1 MRRIA
6 RRLATATILASLV
19 VLHASP
25 AAAGKYYKYYEYD
38 SDPSGVIPDTL
49 IMRPA
54 GLVGFFTGLGLFFPA
69 AVISTVV
76 GQPQA
81 IPKVFNSFVIEP
93 GEWVFV
99 DEIGTH

>member
-1 MRRIA
+1 MRRFLL
-6 RRLATATILASLV
+6 RLVGAALVAAVTSLP
-19 VLHASP
+19 AAP
-25 AAAGKYYKYYEYD
+25 AAAGSFYKYYEYD
-38 SDPSGVIPDTL
+38 EDPSGVIPDTL

-69 AVISTVV
+69 AVISTIV

-81 IPKVFNSFVIEP
+81 IPKVFDSFVIQP

>member
-1 MRRIA
+1 MRRAIRRIA
-6 RRLATATILASLV
+6 AATLV
-19 VLHASP
+19 AAAAALPAAP
-25 AAAGKYYKYYEYD
+25 AAAGQYYKYYEYD
-38 SDPSGVIPDTL
+38 EDPSGVIPDTL

-54 GLVGFFTGLGLFFPA
+54 GLVAFFTGLGLFFPA
-69 AVISTVV
+69 AVISTLV

-81 IPKVFNSFVIEP
+81 IPKVFDTYVITP

>member
-1 MRRIA
+1 MLRIVRRIA
-6 RRLATATILASLV
+6 AVALLTAAATLPAA
-19 VLHASP
+19 P
-25 AAAGKYYKYYEYD
+25 AAAGQFYKYYEYD
-38 SDPSGVIPDTL
+38 EDPSGVIGDTL

-81 IPKVFNSFVIEP
+81 IPKVFDSFVIQP